1 MVTVDGQYL
10 RKELSSLDIKAA
22 KSDDD
27 TTKEF
32 RELINKLSP
41 AEIAKIIYLAE
52 TLLSAREQSSFP
64 SE

>member
-1 MVTVDGQYL
+1 M
-10 RKELSSLDIKAA
+10 DIKAT

-32 RELINKLSP
+32 YELINKLSS